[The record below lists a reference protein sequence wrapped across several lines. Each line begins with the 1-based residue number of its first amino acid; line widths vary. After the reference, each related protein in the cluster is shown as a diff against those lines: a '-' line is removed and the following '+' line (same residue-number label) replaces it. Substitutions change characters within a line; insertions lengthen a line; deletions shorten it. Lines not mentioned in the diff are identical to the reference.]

1 MTDELKEKCAV
12 GFIRWLKDP
21 PSEAPFRLLLLME
34 KQHNRGQDGGGI
46 VIIDHEAIPG
56 KDYIFQAKS
65 PGQRPIADLFQQVDK
80 HRAHPAIGG
89 KIMLG
94 HLRYGTYGGYSTE
107 TIQPVVIP
115 GLKRR
120 ETLAFG
126 GNFNLTNIK
135 FLMQRLVD
143 REVHPA
149 FTTDTQ
155 IIALGITA
163 NLHKGNHIIEAL
175 REEAIYWDGGWTFI
189 GATGDG
195 YTFIF
200 RDPNGIRPAFY
211 VITEQFV
218 AGASERPALITAL
231 GVSLN
236 QIREVPPGYALI
248 IDPQGNIDM
257 EEIIPSGKY
266 AGCSFERIYFS
277 RGSDPDI
284 YEERILLGKELAKPV
299 LDAINWDVH
308 NAWFTYVP
316 NTAET
321 AFYGLIK
328 EAEELVF
335 RKWIETKTEES
346 PASAFTQYMSQF
358 RVRIAKLLYK
368 DQKLR
373 TFITRE
379 DARSELVAHVY
390 DVTYGIINE
399 GDTIVVIDDSIV
411 RGTTLKNTL
420 LRLLNRLNPGHIVI
434 VSSAPQ
440 IRYPDFYGIDMSR
453 LSELIAFRAAIEL
466 LKERNMSNII
476 EQVYNEC
483 LDMENKPDDEI
494 YNAVKKIYAPFSVEE
509 ISSKIAELVKP
520 EEMQAKLTIVYQS
533 IEGLHR
539 AISKNTGDWYFT
551 GNYPTP
557 GGIRMVNRAFIQFVN
572 NETEKRPYDVEI

>member
-1 MTDELKEKCAV
+1 MTDELREKCAI
-12 GFIRWLKDP
+12 GFIRWRNEP
-21 PSEAPFRLLLLME
+21 PMEAPFRLLLLME

-46 VIIDHEAIPG
+46 VIIDPEARPG

-65 PGQRPIADLFQQVDK
+65 ISQRPIAHLFAQVEK
-80 HRAHPAIGG
+80 NRNHPAIRG
-89 KIMLG
+89 KIMVG

-107 TIQPVVIP
+107 TIQPIIIP
-115 GLKRR
+115 GLRR
-120 ETLAFG
+120 HETLIFG
-126 GNFNLTNIK
+126 GNFNLTNVNDLIR
-135 FLMQRLVD
+135 RLID
-143 REVHPA
+143 KGIHPP

-155 IIALGITA
+155 IIALGISA
-163 NLHKGNHIIEAL
+163 NLHKGSNLIDAL
-175 REEAIYWDGGWTFI
+175 REEALHWDGGWAFV
-189 GATGDG
+189 GSTGDG

-200 RDPNGIRPAFY
+200 RDPHGIRPAFF
-211 VITEQFV
+211 VITDSFI

-231 GVSLN
+231 GVTID
-236 QIREVPPGYALI
+236 QIKEVPPGYALV
-248 IDPQGNIDM
+248 IDPTGNIEV
-257 EEIIPSGKY
+257 EEILLPKQY
-266 AGCSFERIYFS
+266 TGCSFERIYFS

-284 YEERILLGKELAKPV
+284 YEERLLLGKELAKPV
-299 LDAINWDVH
+299 LDALDWDVH

-335 RKWIETKTEES
+335 KKWLEEEKVSS
-346 PASAFTQYMSQF
+346 PAEAFTRYMSQF
-358 RVRIAKLLYK
+358 RVRVAKLLYK
-368 DQKLR
+368 DQKMR

-379 DARSELVAHVY
+379 DARSDLVAHVY
-390 DVTYGIINE
+390 DVTYGIIDE

-420 LRLLNRLNPGHIVI
+420 LRLLSRLNPGHIVM

-466 LKERNMSNII
+466 LKERKMEHVI
-476 EQVYNEC
+476 EDVYQQC
-483 LDMENKPDDEI
+483 VDMEGKPDSDI
-494 YNAVKKIYAPFSVEE
+494 YNAVKQIYKPFSAEE
-509 ISSKIAELVKP
+509 ISEKIAELVKP
-520 EEMQAKLTIVYQS
+520 PEMTARLTIVYQS
-533 IEGLHR
+533 IEGLHS

-551 GNYPTP
+551 GDYPTP